1 MKIIDTSKIVTPLDM
16 HALSNNEREWMYNG
30 LDCCVT
36 LEIFYALEK
45 ELDSTTRVIYDRSL
59 SLRAPILDM
68 QMRGIRVDLNKRDKV
83 IVDIVREMEALEERY
98 RRILTDGIGCQ
109 YLAWG
114 SDTQVRSLMYGVL
127 QLRPIRKRND
137 RGGFSPT
144 VNADALERLSINF
157 YAAPLC
163 AYILKLR
170 ELRKK
175 LSFLRTGI
183 DPDGRM
189 RSTFNIAGTNTGRL
203 ASSESD
209 FLTGTNLQN
218 VDRALRS
225 IFIPDP
231 GKKFINV
238 DLEQGDSRNLAA
250 FCWEV
255 FYEQEG
261 ASFAG
266 SYLDAC
272 ESADL
277 HTTVCR
283 MAWSDLDWPEDVGDV
298 KASRKVAEQLFYRQD
313 SYRQMAKKLG
323 HGTNYLGT
331 PHTMA
336 MHTKMPVAIIE
347 DFQKRYF
354 GAFECIPAFHDW
366 TQTQLEEYS
375 QITTLHG
382 RRRFFFGRTHDPKNN
397 REAME
402 TLRFAVA
409 FAGQSMTA
417 DAVNKAMIQIWKDGS
432 DDIELLNQVHDSLL
446 FQVPEEA
453 CVERVGEILELGKA
467 PLVLTG
473 GRDFV
478 VPNEAKI
485 GFNWGDEDEKDNPL
499 GLMKFNPSTPDLRKN
514 EYRPRSVHDM

>member
-1 MKIIDTSKIVTPLDM
+1 MKIIDTSTITTPADM
-16 HALSNNEREWMYNG
+16 QSLSNNEREWMYNG

-36 LEIFYALEK
+36 LEIFYALEA
-45 ELDSTTRVIYDRSL
+45 ELDDTARTIYNRSL

-68 QMRGIRVDLNKRDKV
+68 QMRGIKINLPHRDAVMVKV
-83 IVDIVREMEALEERY
+83 RHEMDQLEQRY
-98 RRILTDGIGCQ
+98 KRILTEGIGCP

-114 SDTQVRSLMYGVL
+114 SDPQVKTLLYSVL
-127 QLRPIRKRND
+127 GLRPIRKRNT

-157 YAAPLC
+157 FAAPLC

-175 LSFLRTGI
+175 LSFLKTGI

-203 ASSESD
+203 ASSASD

-225 IFIPDP
+225 IFIPDT

-255 FYEQEG
+255 FYEREG
-261 ASFAG
+261 PEFAG

-283 MAWSDLDWPEDVGDV
+283 MAWHDLDWPTDLNDT
-298 KASRKVAEQLFYRQD
+298 KALRAVAEQIFYRQD

-331 PHTMA
+331 PPTMA
-336 MHTKMPVAIIE
+336 MHTKMPVAIIG

-354 GAFECIPAFHDW
+354 GAFPCIPAFHDW
-366 TQTQLEEYS
+366 VQGQLEEYS
-375 QITTLHG
+375 SITTLHG
-382 RRRFFFGRTHDPKNN
+382 RRRFFFGRTYNPKENK
-397 REAME
+397 EAME

-432 DDIELLNQVHDSLL
+432 NDIELLNQVHDSLL
-446 FQVPEEA
+446 FQVPEEV
-453 CVERVGEILELGKA
+453 CDERVEEILELEKA
-467 PLVLTG
+467 PLELIG
-473 GRDFV
+473 GRKFV

-485 GFNWGDEDEKDNPL
+485 GFNWGDEHEKDNPL
-499 GLMKFNPSTPDLRKN
+499 GMKKFNPTVPDTRKN
-514 EYRPRSVHDM
+514 EYVPFSVHDM